1 MWSLR
6 CRAEGVE
13 AALGGASDEV
23 PVVAAEVAV
32 AVRAAGSAA
41 DAEAGVDQGVAE
53 VLAMAPDP
61 MQVPSSKARSK

>member
-1 MWSLR
+1 
-6 CRAEGVE
+6 
-13 AALGGASDEV
+13 LGGAPDEALV
-23 PVVAAEVAV
+23 TAEVAV